1 MGLAIIVFFML
12 VFGILGAVMADHRG
26 RNVIGWT
33 IGCALFGLLGVLAI
47 AIAGM
52 TDGERERRAAVE
64 EAGRLKMRAEL
75 RG

>member
-1 MGLAIIVFFML
+1 MGLAIIVIFML
-12 VFGILGAVMADHRG
+12 VFAIIGAVMAEHRG
-26 RNVIGWT
+26 RSMVGWGL
-33 IGCALFGLLGVLAI
+33 GCAFFGLFGVLAL
-47 AIAGM
+47 ALSGV

>member
-1 MGLAIIVFFML
+1 MGLAIIAIFML
-12 VFGILGAVMADHRG
+12 IFAIVGALMAEHRG
-26 RNVIGWT
+26 RSLIGW
-33 IGCALFGLLGVLAI
+33 GLCCAFFGLLGVIALAI
-47 AIAGM
+47 AGV